1 MKRTINQTAKRS
13 LKTKKAFALVE
24 LLVVIAIIGILFVV
38 LISKVDFATD
48 KAKTAGVQTDFRSYQ
63 MAMKMVGMEQQG
75 FTNDMNKL
83 TAQLNKN
90 LDPKLQVAV
99 VDGKLTTE
107 AEDPWGTAYQFTYGE
122 PANTRGEIVVRSAGP
137 DLQYNTD
144 DDIIIVSR
152 YEFGVNGGGVV
163 EATESINPLVLYAAP
178 GLYDPDTGEMTKT
191 WDELIDEGV
200 LVVTGTTL
208 TADTGKIDVIDG
220 ALSVKDGITVL
231 GDYAFQ
237 NCSGLTNIVIP
248 NSVTRIESGVFENCT
263 SLISIVIPN
272 SVTEMWDGV
281 FYRCTSLTDVT
292 LSSGMLHFESATFMY
307 CISLTSIII
316 PDGVISIDGF
326 DYCSNL
332 TSIVIPD
339 SVINIHGFSY
349 CSNLTSIVFPD
360 SVTYIGDG
368 IFQDC
373 TRLASV
379 TIKAETPPELGS
391 WAFVRSSLANIYVP
405 ASSVDAYKAAPEWSE
420 YASLIKPIQ

>member
-13 LKTKKAFALVE
+13 LKTKKAFTLVE

-144 DDIIIVSR
+144 DDITIVSR
-152 YEFGVNGGGVV
+152 YEFGANGGGVV

-191 WDELIDEGV
+191 WDELVEEGV
-200 LVVTGTTL
+200 LIINGTS
-208 TADTGKIDVIDG
+208 
-220 ALSVKDGITVL
+220 LSSDPAKWNELSGVLSIKNGITAI
-231 GDYAFQ
+231 GDCCFCDGDSQGASY
-237 NCSGLTNIVIP
+237 LTGVIIP
-248 NSVTRIESGVFENCT
+248 NSVTSIGQVAFGLCT
-263 SLISIVIPN
+263 GLKTVYIPDTVTNIS
-272 SVTEMWDGV
+272 MGA
-281 FYRCTSLTDVT
+281 FAHCTSLTSFKIPIGINT
-292 LSSGMLHFESATFMY
+292 IPRIMLA
-307 CISLTSIII
+307 
-316 PDGVISIDGF
+316 G
-326 DYCSNL
+326 CSNL
-332 TSIVIPD
+332 AEIVIP
-339 SVINIHGFSY
+339 
-349 CSNLTSIVFPD
+349 SNVSCIEPYAFEACAALTSVVIPE
-360 SVTYIGDG
+360 SVTSIGVWA
-368 IFQDC
+368 FYDC
-373 TRLASV
+373 IGLQTV
-379 TIKAETPPELGS
+379 TIKASVPPTIIGQPDETTLYVFEHCDNIS
-391 WAFVRSSLANIYVP
+391 AIYVP
-405 ASSVDAYKAAPEWSE
+405 SGSVGAYRSARGWIDRFDDLGAVF
-420 YASLIKPIQ
+420 KPIQ